1 MNMMNA
7 LDSPLEALALDYI
20 NVGFLTIVNNLWT
33 WVAVITAA
41 VSFWRIRVATGGAVA
56 ATSSDESPSQPSPPR
71 YDQSS
76 IGSKPVSEIKVPDVQ
91 LPCDDEPVSISGSGS
106 GSDEDSGIMEVE
118 DVKADGVTKGAKFF
132 AVYYEENDC
141 GEDDGELTAEE
152 SGVDGAVKVGEW
164 WDSWER
170 VLRMKMGEMGWY
182 KYQDLTELNGNV
194 VRLWDSSSAS
204 TKELKYSS
212 KMLSCGVW

>member
-56 ATSSDESPSQPSPPR
+56 ATSSDESSSPPPR

-76 IGSKPVSEIKVPDVQ
+76 IGSKPVSEIKVPDV
-91 LPCDDEPVSISGSGS
+91 LPPRDDEPVSISGSGLDS
-106 GSDEDSGIMEVE
+106 DSGIMEVE
-118 DVKADGVTKGAKFF
+118 DFKADGVTKGVKFF

-194 VRLWDSSSAS
+194 VRLWDSSCAS
-204 TKELKYSS
+204 TKELEYSS
-212 KMLSCGVW
+212 KMISCGVW

>member
-1 MNMMNA
+1 MMNA
-7 LDSPLEALALDYI
+7 LDSHSPLEALALDYI
-20 NVGFLTIVNNLWT
+20 NVGFQTIVNNLWT

-56 ATSSDESPSQPSPPR
+56 ATSSDESPSPPTR

-76 IGSKPVSEIKVPDVQ
+76 IGSKPVSEIKVPDVL
-91 LPCDDEPVSISGSGS
+91 LPRDDDEPVSISGSGS
-106 GSDEDSGIMEVE
+106 GIMEVD

-132 AVYYEENDC
+132 AAYYEENDC
-141 GEDDGELTAEE
+141 GEEDDGELTAEE

-170 VLRMKMGEMGWY
+170 VLRTKMGEMGWY

-194 VRLWDSSSAS
+194 VRLWDSSCAS
-204 TKELKYSS
+204 TKESKYSS
-212 KMLSCGVW
+212 KMISCGVW